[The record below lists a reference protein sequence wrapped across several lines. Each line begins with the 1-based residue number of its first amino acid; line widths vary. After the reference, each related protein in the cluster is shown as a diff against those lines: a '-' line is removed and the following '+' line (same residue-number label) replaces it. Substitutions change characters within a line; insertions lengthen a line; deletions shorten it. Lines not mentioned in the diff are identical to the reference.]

1 MLYVTG
7 EEQQLIDDRE
17 HRDGHQYP
25 ELNLPIILTVYT
37 RSPQKWLLLDRETG
51 QTYEGNSKGTWDK
64 LVNKEPQQ

>member
-1 MLYVTG
+1 M
-7 EEQQLIDDRE
+7 IDDRE

-25 ELNLPIILTVYT
+25 ELDSPVILTVYT

-51 QTYEGNSKGTWDK
+51 QTYEGNFKGTWDK